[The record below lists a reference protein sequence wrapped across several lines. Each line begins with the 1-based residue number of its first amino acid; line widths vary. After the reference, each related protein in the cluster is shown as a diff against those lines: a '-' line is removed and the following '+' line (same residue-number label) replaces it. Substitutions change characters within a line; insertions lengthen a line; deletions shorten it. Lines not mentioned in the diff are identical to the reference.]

1 MSNLTDNNLNEV
13 LDGATIA
20 NITESINTLEAAL
33 PTGSLDD
40 NQRGVYSAINVNN
53 KVFAEDVLA
62 EMNGSG
68 LSILPPYLNAT
79 FLQNDIQLFEQLDNI
94 ESRLQNAAQKVADLK
109 RIAGHEAYT
118 MALSVFKN
126 YDAANQA
133 GISGAKQSFEKLKVR
148 FEGQGNGRPVDET
161 TP

>member
-13 LDGATIA
+13 LDGATFS

-33 PTGSLDD
+33 PAGSLDD
-40 NQRGVYSAINVNN
+40 NQREVYSAINVNN

-62 EMNGSG
+62 EMQGSG
-68 LSILPPYLNAT
+68 VAILPPYLNAM
-79 FLQNDIQLFEQLDNI
+79 FLANDIQIFEQLDVI
-94 ESRLQNAAQKVADLK
+94 ESRLENATQKVRDLK

-126 YDAANQA
+126 FDSANQA
-133 GISGAKQSFEKLKVR
+133 GISGAKQSYEKLKSR
-148 FEGQGNGRPVDET
+148 FEGQGGR
-161 TP
+161 TPAPPLS

>member
-13 LDGATIA
+13 LDGATFA
-20 NITESINTLEAAL
+20 NIVESINTLESAL
-33 PTGSLDD
+33 PEGSLDD
-40 NQRGVYSAINVNN
+40 NQREVYRAINVQN

-62 EMNGSG
+62 EMKANGAT
-68 LSILPPYLNAT
+68 ILPPYLSAT
-79 FLQNDIQLFEQLDNI
+79 ALENDILLFEQLDTI
-94 ESRLQNAAQKVADLK
+94 ESRLVNATRKVSDLK
-109 RIAGHEAYT
+109 RIAGHEGFI

-133 GISGAKQSFEKLKVR
+133 GIPGAKESYEKLKER
-148 FEGQGNGRPVDET
+148 FEGQGGRPANEP